1 MWALRKLCYDLASNA
16 RLRERSRSYIY
27 MYAFLALL
35 DALAALQLTAL
46 AMVYSDYIG
55 RHSDCDSDGLSGTEL
70 LPFDLLAY
78 RLRIFL
84 SSLYKDVETKID
96 TQVTFY
102 HGWCGSQSKQ
112 TS

>member
-1 MWALRKLCYDLASNA
+1 
-16 RLRERSRSYIY
+16 

-35 DALAALQLTAL
+35 NVVAGLQFTAL

-55 RHSDCDSDGLSGTEL
+55 GHSDCGSDGLSGTEL
-70 LPFDLLAY
+70 LPFYLLAY
-78 RLRIFL
+78 LLRIFL

-102 HGWCGSQSKQ
+102 HGWCGSLSKQ